1 MALAPDQRL
10 ISADD
15 HMDIYVLPKDLW
27 ESRLPEEFRSAG
39 PRVVDTDDGPYW
51 QSEGRTF
58 GPYGRKAKGFI
69 SANDFGF
76 RPSQPEERLKD
87 MDRDGVYSHVIYSPT
102 TTALQFQ
109 DPALKVAC
117 LAVYNDW
124 AAEFNRH
131 DRNRL
136 IALPDIPSSSPDAAS
151 AELLRCIEN
160 GHRGAII
167 SGVAGAIA
175 KGIDPIFDDS
185 WHRFWDIAEEAR
197 TPIHIHLG
205 GGLHSLQAKLGSW
218 RFPAMVAV
226 APIQLDEILC
236 GMIFSGILEQRP
248 NVKFVLGEAGLGW
261 IPYVLERMDH
271 ELHKYG
277 DQMHDHKLSMLPSE
291 IFHRQVLV
299 TYEDEQFGVE
309 CIPRIGFDNVMWAS
323 DYPHGDSTWPESRK
337 AIDASPLAAL
347 GEEAV
352 RKITYENAA
361 MVYGIE

>member
-1 MALAPDQRL
+1 MALSPEQRL

-27 ESRLPEEFRSAG
+27 ESRLPVKFRDAG
-39 PRVVDTDDGPYW
+39 PRVIDTDDGPHW
-51 QSEGRTF
+51 QVEGRSIS
-58 GPYGRKAKGFI
+58 PYGRKSKGFV

-87 MDRDGVYSHVIYSPT
+87 MDRDGVYSQIIYAPT

-109 DPALKVAC
+109 DPELKVAC
-117 LAVYNDW
+117 QKAYNDW
-124 AAEFNRH
+124 AVEFNRH

-136 IALPDIPSSSPDAAS
+136 IALPDIPSSSPDAAA
-151 AELLRCIEN
+151 AELSRCVES

-175 KGIDPIFDDS
+175 KGIDPIFDES
-185 WHRFWDIAEEAR
+185 WQRFWDIAEE
-197 TPIHIHLG
+197 TKLPVHIHLG
-205 GGLHSLQAKLGSW
+205 GGLHSLQSKLGSW
-218 RFPAMVAV
+218 RFPAMVTV
-226 APIQLDEILC
+226 APMQLDEILV
-236 GMIFSGILEQRP
+236 GMIFSGILEQRA

-271 ELHKYG
+271 EFHKYA
-277 DQMHDHKLSMLPSE
+277 DKTHDHKLSMLPSE

-337 AIDASPLAAL
+337 AIDESPLSSL

-361 MVYGIE
+361 RVYGIE

>member
-1 MALAPDQRL
+1 MALSPDQRL

-27 ESRLPEEFRSAG
+27 ESRLPAKYRDAG
-39 PRVVDTDDGPYW
+39 PRVVETDDGPYW

-58 GPYGRKAKGFI
+58 SPYGRKSKGFI

-87 MDRDGVYSHVIYSPT
+87 MDQDGVYSHVIYSPT

-109 DPALKVAC
+109 DPELKIEC
-117 LAVYNDW
+117 LKAYNDW

-131 DRNRL
+131 DHNRL
-136 IALPDIPSSSPDAAS
+136 IALPDIPSSSPDAA
-151 AELLRCIEN
+151 AVELTRCIEN

-167 SGVAGAIA
+167 SGVAGTIA
-175 KGIDPIFDDS
+175 KGVEAIYEDS
-185 WHRFWDIAEEAR
+185 WHRFWDIAEETK

-205 GGLHSLQAKLGSW
+205 GGMHSLQAKLGSW
-218 RFPAMVAV
+218 RFPAMVTV
-226 APIQLDEILC
+226 APIQLDEILV

-248 NVKFVLGEAGLGW
+248 NVRFVLGEAGLGW

-271 ELHKYG
+271 ELHKYS
-277 DQMHDHKLSMLPSE
+277 DNMHDYKLSMLPSE
-291 IFHRQVLV
+291 IFRRQVLV

-309 CIPRIGFDNVMWAS
+309 CIPRIGIDNVMWAS

-337 AIDASPLAAL
+337 AINDSPLAAL

-361 MVYGIE
+361 KVYGIE